1 MQHSSLDL
9 ELQNLSK
16 RKLMD
21 YFPQLEVID
30 ADMLGEP
37 WGQAQWLMDL
47 PSKWDL
53 SWVLLREARP
63 IGFLIASRKERALH
77 IHRFAVA
84 VNERSKGLGMLL
96 MASAAQR
103 ALEQGCLNIT
113 LKVHHANAGATA
125 FYTRLGFTPS
135 GRQHDSLE
143 MMGDS
148 RRIFDLTQSF
158 RLQAAQ
164 QQVK

>member
-16 RKLMD
+16 SKLKD
-21 YFPQLEVID
+21 YLRQLEGID

-47 PSKWDL
+47 PSKWEL

-63 IGFLIASRKERALH
+63 IGFLIASRKESALH

-84 VNERSKGLGMLL
+84 VNERSKGLGGAL
-96 MASAAQR
+96 MASAVRR
-103 ALEQGCLNIT
+103 ALERGCVNIT
-113 LKVHHANAGATA
+113 LKVHYANAGAIA
-125 FYTRLGFTPS
+125 FYTRLGFAAA
-135 GRQHDSLE
+135 GRQQDSLE

-148 RRIFDLTQSF
+148 RRIFDLTQNF
-158 RLQAAQ
+158 RLQTARQ
-164 QQVK
+164 HVK

>member
-16 RKLMD
+16 SKLKD
-21 YFPQLEVID
+21 YLRQLEGID

-37 WGQAQWLMDL
+37 WGQAQWLLDL
-47 PSKWDL
+47 PNKWEL

-63 IGFLIASRKERALH
+63 IGFLIASRKESGLH
-77 IHRFAVA
+77 IHRFAIA
-84 VNERSKGLGMLL
+84 VNERSKGLGGALI
-96 MASAAQR
+96 AGAVRR
-103 ALEQGCLNIT
+103 ALEHGCVNIT
-113 LKVHHANAGATA
+113 LKVHNANARAIA

-143 MMGDS
+143 MMGES
-148 RRIFDLTQSF
+148 RRVFDLTQSF
-158 RLQAAQ
+158 RLQTAQ
-164 QQVK
+164 QAK